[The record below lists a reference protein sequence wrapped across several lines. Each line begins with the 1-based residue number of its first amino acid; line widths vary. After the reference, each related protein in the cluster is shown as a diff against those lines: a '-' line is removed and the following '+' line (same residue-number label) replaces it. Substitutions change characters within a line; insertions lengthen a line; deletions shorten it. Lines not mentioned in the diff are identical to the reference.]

1 MNKKCASATTTA
13 SVAPAHSRNVPRKK
27 KKKKK
32 SPKTKQALPKNRT
45 PKDIEQQKKEQEY
58 ALLLIEE
65 RQNQLNNVLN
75 SMEKQRQ
82 KRKKKRRTF
91 QQKRN
96 HLKKQKGHKQVVV
109 RTTTEP
115 FLGKELYQTQQLLK
129 KEYNGST
136 SLPVLRQSSRTKQN
150 SPTHSTRTLYH
161 LPPVSPVKK
170 ESPPPSKTTGKSP
183 TREELK
189 QSQRQ
194 AWKNTQLGSPAQ
206 ALSSLTTVDQQ
217 KHSPASPSMS
227 YKQWDNNIRFQES
240 LSPGA
245 SPCSDPLPSLPSP
258 SANAPMSLSPTAS
271 HLISGKRAQRTKIT
285 TDFKDNAI
293 VTLDVGG
300 QIFKTGLSTLTK
312 YPHTRLASLV
322 EGLTM
327 STETSKE
334 PIFLDRDGDAFNVI
348 LKFCRTGKVFVTK
361 DTDVEQV
368 KYEAKYYGKQE
379 KGPRIFVI

>member
-1 MNKKCASATTTA
+1 
-13 SVAPAHSRNVPRKK
+13 
-27 KKKKK
+27 
-32 SPKTKQALPKNRT
+32 
-45 PKDIEQQKKEQEY
+45 
-58 ALLLIEE
+58 
-65 RQNQLNNVLN
+65 
-75 SMEKQRQ
+75 MEKQRQ

-136 SLPVLRQSSRTKQN
+136 SLPELRQSSRTKQN

-170 ESPPPSKTTGKSP
+170 ESPPPSKTTSKSP

-206 ALSSLTTVDQQ
+206 ALSSLTTVDKQ

-227 YKQWDNNIRFQES
+227 YKQWNNNIRFQES

-368 KYEAKYYGKQE
+368 KYEAKYYGKA
-379 KGPRIFVI
+379 GSRMFVFYLKIL